1 MENMSSSIEPVPLVP
16 RTANLLAC
24 KQWWRVCFL
33 YGDQQKYYRQV
44 YSKAAAQRL
53 ALSTGGTLATGFPP
67 DNSNDNDI
75 DNDNEN
81 ETHSGKDSGCSGS
94 MQTADYDTVAGDF
107 IETQLDDADANETI
121 TTTVTSITA
130 TTLADEINS
139 TDIDKTH
146 NQELNKL
153 TAKKKKK
160 QKAKE
165 GDEQAPPVPLF
176 PSKYQNTNVTAV
188 ESPAT
193 NSLFS
198 TTSRGKKLLRSL
210 RVHVGKGG
218 EKSAKAR
225 HKAALN
231 SADPKSEATKGNAK
245 VTVLDDPFLFGI
257 DADHL
262 GDLVRGKQYAPN
274 TTEHISQYYNTYLEQ
289 EQFALDAHNGAHLAF
304 SQHLSTAPSTPV
316 QYGSMTHEP
325 DAEPKPALP
334 PKKKKQSN
342 YEALSGLV
350 SGSLVDGGSSELQLN
365 ESDLQFLNLNMRNRS
380 LPRSMKPFKDVPT
393 DISFTFTEGDAAVAS
408 PPRPAPLQKSA
419 TCERDMNLG
428 AHLKGEECDE

>member
-1 MENMSSSIEPVPLVP
+1 MENMSSSIEPVPVVP

-67 DNSNDNDI
+67 GNSNDNDN

-107 IETQLDDADANETI
+107 IETQLDDADANEI
-121 TTTVTSITA
+121 TATTSITA
-130 TTLADEINS
+130 TTLADAINS
-139 TDIDKTH
+139 TDMVKNH

-160 QKAKE
+160 QKTKE

-176 PSKYQNTNVTAV
+176 PSKYQTTSDNAADSPSTNA
-188 ESPAT
+188 
-193 NSLFS
+193 LFN

-218 EKSAKAR
+218 EKSTKGR

-231 SADPKSEATKGNAK
+231 SPNQQASEATKGNAK

-262 GDLVRGKQYAPN
+262 GDLVRGKQYASN
-274 TTEHISQYYNTYLEQ
+274 TTEHISKYYNAYLEQ
-289 EQFALDAHNGAHLAF
+289 EQLALDAHNGTQLDF
-304 SQHLSTAPSTPV
+304 GQHLSTAPSTPV
-316 QYGSMTHEP
+316 QYAAMPHEP
-325 DAEPKPALP
+325 DVEPKPALP
-334 PKKKKQSN
+334 PKKKKQTN
-342 YEALSGLV
+342 YKALCGLIN
-350 SGSLVDGGSSELQLN
+350 GSLVDSGTSELQLN

-393 DISFTFTEGDAAVAS
+393 DISFTFTERAGDAAT

-428 AHLKGEECDE
+428 AHLKREESDE